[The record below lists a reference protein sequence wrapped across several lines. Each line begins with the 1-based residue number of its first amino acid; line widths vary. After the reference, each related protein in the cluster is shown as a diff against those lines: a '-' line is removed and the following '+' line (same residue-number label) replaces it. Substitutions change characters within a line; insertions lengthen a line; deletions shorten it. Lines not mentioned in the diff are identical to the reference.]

1 MSILWQKERDD
12 EKKDEQIWKK
22 RLLCLERRLEMV
34 SLPLQQY
41 LNAFLSPLYARFGA
55 RTFSTRKGK
64 NRTMA
69 RYSREMP
76 LLSVLRNC
84 PANHLWETLLF
95 SVPFNLPSCRAAKR
109 SGDAF
114 KSLQECAAYAHRQE
128 LERYATTRFL
138 SLSVIR

>member
-1 MSILWQKERDD
+1 
-12 EKKDEQIWKK
+12 
-22 RLLCLERRLEMV
+22 MV
-34 SLPLQQY
+34 SSPLQQY

-55 RTFSTRKGK
+55 RTFSTRRGK

-84 PANHLWETLLF
+84 PANHLRETLLF

-114 KSLQECAAYAHRQE
+114 KSVQECAAYAHRQE

-138 SLSVIR
+138 SLSVIRQTWSSLETSSTFFFRQCRKIHL